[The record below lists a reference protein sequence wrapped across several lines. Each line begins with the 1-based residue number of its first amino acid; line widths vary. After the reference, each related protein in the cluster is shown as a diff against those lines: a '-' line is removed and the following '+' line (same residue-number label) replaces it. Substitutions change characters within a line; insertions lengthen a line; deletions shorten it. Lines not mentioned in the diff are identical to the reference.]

1 MLPLLLSVTYMMVYM
16 VIIPLGIV
24 GLVHVTRTEL
34 LLIAVIVSM
43 TGGLGAVDD
52 YMNFYT
58 YNYRLIHNLIY
69 YLMVM
74 L

>member
-34 LLIAVIVSM
+34 LLIAVSVSM

-52 YMNFYT
+52 YMNFYIQ
-58 YNYRLIHNLIY
+58 L
-69 YLMVM
+69 
-74 L
+74 